1 MNRKLYFVLFLLMF
15 ASCKQIK
22 ELTTFLSCDFRL
34 SAVDNIKMAGID
46 VQKFKSFTD
55 LSFTDG
61 IKLLA
66 SVTSGSLPLS
76 MTVNVEVRNPNKEK
90 AALNKLDWILLID
103 NVEVANGTT
112 TNRIEIL
119 PNNASGIFPIQVTTD
134 LVKVLSGQSGKN
146 LINFGLNLAGYG
158 NKPTRITL
166 KAKPTILIGASA
178 IEYPGYIT
186 INNDYGSK

>member
-1 MNRKLYFVLFLLMF
+1 
-15 ASCKQIK
+15 
-22 ELTTFLSCDFRL
+22 
-34 SAVDNIKMAGID
+34 MAGID